1 MFYGGRFFIIGMA
14 MLAVSMLSACSGSDN
29 TFMQRQQWNTLQIAL
44 ETRPHPVQPG
54 HNEFLLH
61 LTGPKGARLAVG
73 AVVRYRL
80 HPDDDWI
87 QAMPDGMS
95 DVFRRA
101 LDVQDPKHAK
111 LYVHLRFHGKKTQ
124 LVFDLSGKQAG
135 RKQ

>member
-1 MFYGGRFFIIGMA
+1 MFMVGVA
-14 MLAVSMLSACSGSDN
+14 MLVTGLLSACGGDDGS
-29 TFMQRQQWNTLQIAL
+29 FFQQRHWNTLDIKL
-44 ETRPHPVQPG
+44 ETRPHPIQAG

-73 AVVRYRL
+73 AVVHYRL

-101 LDVQDPKHAK
+101 LDIEDPKHAR
-111 LYVHLRFHGKKTQ
+111 LYVRLRFHGKETQ
-124 LVFDLSGKQAG
+124 LVFDLSDASEHPAGGKS
-135 RKQ
+135 